1 MFWYHIIIIGLYLGH
16 QFITFNISLF
26 TINYVIIIRYYDST
40 SMASICMHLF
50 LMAGVVSAQT
60 ISIGPNV
67 TNSSFYEFKGALNQ
81 FSNVNLTT
89 FSRGFVVDSGNAT
102 DLGNAASV
110 LVAQFESFSNDNQG
124 TAGVGLN
131 SIEVNVNGT
140 ESLLDLNSFQISS
153 GNTSAFSRIQGIGA
167 VENGNNEGSFLLDVQ
182 SVDGG
187 RNAFALAQ
195 GYGDT
200 VSTPFSSLSNTRL
213 CAGNQCP

>member
-1 MFWYHIIIIGLYLGH
+1 MSPILPF
-16 QFITFNISLF
+16 TSL
-26 TINYVIIIRYYDST
+26 RELLT
-40 SMASICMHLF
+40 SF
-50 LMAGVVSAQT
+50 QT
-60 ISIGPNV
+60 QTSL
-67 TNSSFYEFKGALNQ
+67 S
-81 FSNVNLTT
+81 

-110 LVAQFESFSNDNQG
+110 LVAQFESFSNDNSG
-124 TAGVGLN
+124 TAGIGLN